1 MPPGGPRPGQRPPY
15 PGPRRPGEPPVDRLG
30 QRPVRPERHGDGVKG
45 GSGGGKGRDP
55 KSAFGADD
63 YGDGKRDKKALA
75 ARIGKIA
82 AVCAL
87 VLALIGSAG
96 VIISYHMI
104 SIPSANAAFQ
114 AESSF
119 VYYAGG
125 KKEVGR
131 FQAGDQNRDALS
143 PEEMPALVKD
153 AAVAAED
160 RSFYENNGIDLKG
173 IARTL
178 FSNATTGSQGGA
190 STITQQYVKNLYLS
204 QERTYSRKVK
214 EAVISLKISRQK
226 SKDEIL
232 TGYLNTVYFGR
243 GAYGVQAAA
252 KTYFRKSAKDLNI
265 KEAAALT
272 AILNNPNGFDPEKAG
287 ADAGGT
293 ELLGRYQYVLNGMA
307 ELKSQGKALSD
318 YDAATL
324 EKAKGALPKFPKPK
338 ADSRL
343 GGQKGHA
350 LTLVKNE
357 LKSLKNEDGEPLFT
371 EEEIDSKG
379 LKVTTTL
386 SAKAM
391 KAAEDAVR
399 DVRPEDKKAVNTKNP
414 NNELHV
420 GAATVD
426 VKTGALKGFY
436 GGQDYLESQI
446 NWAASGGMAGSTMK
460 PFTLAAALEAG
471 YSLKDTWTGEAGLE
485 YAGGGTVRNSG
496 QSESDPA
503 GHSYGEHITGIKAM
517 EESVNTSFVQM
528 SAALPNGSEDVYEMA
543 VKAGLPPD
551 EQHAAEAPADY
562 RSIPAYS
569 VDFDPKNYL
578 LTLGRQAISPI
589 NMANGF
595 ATIANGGVRNT
606 VHVVSKVVNAKG
618 EVVYEWDQRDG
629 EERAMSEDAA
639 DDTSYAL
646 QRVVESGTGKTAG
659 VIKQPAAGKTG
670 TATNADDD
678 VSSAWFAG
686 YTPQL
691 STAVMYVRG
700 KGSGK
705 LDDWLDSYY
714 GAGYPAETWAAIMGP
729 LTDDL
734 ELEEFPE
741 PAWMDGIAPQ
751 DGHEPSLTATPEPTP
766 TPSEDCSK
774 KRERKGLCIPIE
786 KPEEDQK
793 PSDEPTEEPDEEPT
807 PDEPESTEPEVP
819 DASCDWLGDC
829 ETSSPPADGNNG
841 GGNNDTGNA
850 EGATQ

>member
-1 MPPGGPRPGQRPPY
+1 MA
-15 PGPRRPGEPPVDRLG
+15 
-30 QRPVRPERHGDGVKG
+30 
-45 GSGGGKGRDP
+45 
-55 KSAFGADD
+55 AFGTDD
-63 YGDGKRDKKALA
+63 DGPLDKKALA
-75 ARIGKIA
+75 IRIGKIA
-82 AVCAL
+82 AIFAL
-87 VLALIGSAG
+87 VMALIGSAA
-96 VIISYHMI
+96 VIISYNAI
-104 SIPSANAAFQ
+104 SIPSANEAFQ

-143 PEEMPALVKD
+143 QEEMPALIKD

-178 FSNATTGSQGGA
+178 FTNATTGSQGGA

-214 EAVISLKISRQK
+214 EAVISLKISRQQ
-226 SKDEIL
+226 SKDKIL

-252 KTYFRKSAKDLNI
+252 KTYFRKPAEKLDI

-287 ADAGGT
+287 ADSGGT

-307 ELKSQGKALSD
+307 KLKAQGKALSD
-318 YDAATL
+318 YDEATIA
-324 EKAKGALPKFPKPK
+324 KAKEALPKFPKPK
-338 ADSRL
+338 AASRL

-357 LKSLKNEDGEPLFT
+357 LKSLKNENGEPLFT

-391 KAAEDAVR
+391 KTAENAVR
-399 DVRPEDKKAVNTKNP
+399 DVRPKDKKAVSAKHP
-414 NNELHV
+414 EDELHV

-471 YSLKDTWTGEAGLE
+471 YSLKDTWTGEGGLE
-485 YAGGGTVRNSG
+485 IPGTDRVVRNSG
-496 QSESDPA
+496 QTDADPT
-503 GHSYGEHITGIKAM
+503 GHGYGEHITGIKAM
-517 EESVNTSFVQM
+517 EESVNTSFVEM
-528 SAALPNGSEDVYEMA
+528 STALPNGSEDVYDMA

-551 EQHAAEAPADY
+551 EQHAEEAPADY

-569 VDFDPKNYL
+569 TDFDPKNYL

-589 NMANGF
+589 NMANAY

-606 VHVVSKVVNAKG
+606 VHIVSKVVDAKG
-618 EVVYEWDQRDG
+618 EVVYEWNQRDN

-646 QRVVESGTGKTAG
+646 QQVVKNGTGRTAG
-659 VIKQPAAGKTG
+659 VINQPAAGKTG

-705 LDDWLDSYY
+705 LDGWLDSYF
-714 GAGYPAETWAAIMGP
+714 GAGYPAETWAKIMGT

-741 PAWMDGIAPQ
+741 PAWMDGEAPE
-751 DGHEPSLTATPEPTP
+751 DGHEPSLTQKPDP

-774 KRERKGLCIPIE
+774 KDERKGLCIPIE
-786 KPEEDQK
+786 EPEETES
-793 PSDEPTEEPDEEPT
+793 PSGDSSASPGEPGEGTT
-807 PDEPESTEPEVP
+807 PDEPESTDPVP
-819 DASCDWLGDC
+819 TETACDWFGDC
-829 ETSSPPADGNNG
+829 ETTPPGDGNNG
-841 GGNNDTGNA
+841 GGNDPATE
-850 EGATQ
+850 EGATR

>member
-30 QRPVRPERHGDGVKG
+30 QRPAGRERGGPGRPR
-45 GSGGGKGRDP
+45 RDP
-55 KSAFGADD
+55 KAAFGAAMDRFND
-63 YGDGKRDKKALA
+63 PEMDKKGLA
-75 ARIGKIA
+75 IRIAKIVA
-82 AVCAL
+82 ICGL
-87 VLALIGSAG
+87 VLALIGSAA
-96 VIISYHMI
+96 VIVSYHMI

-125 KKEVGR
+125 KKELGR

-143 PEEMPALVKD
+143 VDEMPDLVKD

-190 STITQQYVKNLYLS
+190 STITQQYVKNLYLT
-204 QERTYSRKVK
+204 QERTYTRKVK

-252 KTYFRKSAKDLNI
+252 KTYFRKEAKDLDI

-272 AILNNPNGFDPEKAG
+272 AILNNPNGFDPEKSG
-287 ADAGGT
+287 EDAGGT

-318 YDAATL
+318 YDEATL
-324 EKAKGALPKFPKPK
+324 EKAKAALPKFPKPK

-357 LKSLKNEDGEPLFT
+357 LKSLKDENGNPLFT

-391 KAAEDAVR
+391 KAAEQAVN
-399 DVRPEDKKAVNTKNP
+399 DVRPKDKKAVNEKRP
-414 NNELHV
+414 ENELHV

-436 GGQDYLESQI
+436 GGQDYLDSQI

-460 PFTLAAALEAG
+460 PFTLAAALEVG
-471 YSLKDTWTGEAGLE
+471 YSLKDTWTGEGGLE
-485 YAGGGTVRNSG
+485 IPGTDRVVRNSG
-496 QSESDPA
+496 QTDADPT
-503 GHSYGEHITGIKAM
+503 GHGYGEHITGIKAM

-528 SAALPNGSEDVYEMA
+528 STALPNGSQDVYDMA

-551 EQHAAEAPADY
+551 EQHAENAPADY

-569 VDFDPKNYL
+569 IDFDPKNYL

-589 NMANGF
+589 NMANAY

-606 VHVVSKVVNAKG
+606 VHLVSKVVNAEG

-646 QRVVESGTGKTAG
+646 QQVVENGTGKIAG
-659 VIKQPAAGKTG
+659 VINQPAAGKTG

-705 LDDWLDSYY
+705 LDGWLDSYF
-714 GAGYPAETWAAIMGP
+714 GAGYPAETWAKIMGT

-734 ELEEFPE
+734 EIEEFPE
-741 PAWMDGIAPQ
+741 PAWMDGVAPQ

-774 KRERKGLCIPIE
+774 KDERKGLCIPIE
-786 KPEEDQK
+786 
-793 PSDEPTEEPDEEPT
+793 EPT
-807 PDEPESTEPEVP
+807 PTEQPTDGATEGEPGEGTTPDPSESTEP
-819 DASCDWLGDC
+819 DATATACEWFGDC
-829 ETSSPPADGNNG
+829 ESSSPPADGNNG
-841 GGNNDTGNA
+841 GGNNDTGTA
-850 EGATQ
+850 EGTTQ

>member
-30 QRPVRPERHGDGVKG
+30 QGPARRGGV
-45 GSGGGKGRDP
+45 SGGGKGRDP
-55 KSAFGADD
+55 KSAFGVGDH
-63 YGDGKRDKKALA
+63 GDGELDKKALA

-82 AVCAL
+82 GIFVL
-87 VLALIGSAG
+87 VMALIGSAA
-96 VIISYHMI
+96 VIISYNMI
-104 SIPSANAAFQ
+104 SIPNANAAFE

-143 PEEMPALVKD
+143 EDEMPALVKD

-226 SKDEIL
+226 SKDQIL

-252 KTYFRKSAKDLNI
+252 KTYFRKSAQDLDI
-265 KEAAALT
+265 REAAALT
-272 AILNNPNGFDPEKAG
+272 AILNNPNGFDPEKSG

-307 ELKSQGKALSD
+307 ELKAQGKALSD
-318 YDAATL
+318 YDEATL
-324 EKAKGALPKFPKPK
+324 EKSKAALPKFPKPK

-357 LKSLKNEDGEPLFT
+357 LKSLKNENGELLFT
-371 EEEIDSKG
+371 EEDIDSKG

-399 DVRPEDKKAVNTKNP
+399 EVRPEDKKAVNAKRP
-414 NNELHV
+414 ENELHV

-436 GGQDYLESQI
+436 GGQDYLDSQI

-471 YSLKDTWTGEAGLE
+471 YSLKDTWTGEGGLE
-485 YAGGGTVRNSG
+485 IPGTDRVVRNSG
-496 QSESDPA
+496 QTDADPT
-503 GHSYGEHITGIKAM
+503 GHGYGEHITGIKAM
-517 EESVNTSFVQM
+517 EESVNTSFVEM
-528 SAALPNGSEDVYEMA
+528 STALPNGSEDVYKMA

-551 EQHAAEAPADY
+551 EQHTENAPADY

-569 VDFDPKNYL
+569 IDFDPKNYL

-589 NMANGF
+589 NMANAY

-606 VHVVSKVVNAKG
+606 VHLVSKVVDAKG

-629 EERAMSEDAA
+629 AERAMTEDAA

-646 QRVVESGTGKTAG
+646 QQVVKDGTGQTAG
-659 VIKQPAAGKTG
+659 VINQPAAGKTG
-670 TATNADDD
+670 TATNQNDD

-705 LDDWLDSYY
+705 LDGWLDSYF
-714 GAGYPAETWAAIMGP
+714 GAGYPAETWAQIMGT

-734 ELEEFPE
+734 DLEEFPE
-741 PAWMDGIAPQ
+741 PAWKDGEAPM
-751 DGHEPSLTATPEPTP
+751 DGHEPSLTATPTPTP
-766 TPSEDCSK
+766 TPSEDCSRK
-774 KRERKGLCIPIE
+774 DERKGLCIPIE
-786 KPEEDQK
+786 EPEETQS
-793 PSDEPTEEPDEEPT
+793 PSDGATDGDPGEGTT
-807 PDEPESTEPEVP
+807 PDESESTDPEVTET
-819 DASCDWLGDC
+819 ACDWFGDC
-829 ETSSPPADGNNG
+829 ESSSPPADGNNG
-841 GGNNDTGNA
+841 GGNNDGTA

>member
-1 MPPGGPRPGQRPPY
+1 MPPGGPRPGQRQPY
-15 PGPRRPGEPPVDRLG
+15 PPGPRRPGEPPVDRLG
-30 QRPVRPERHGDGVKG
+30 QRPARPER
-45 GSGGGKGRDP
+45 GGGGRGPRDP
-55 KSAFGADD
+55 DSVAGAPNGRFGDEEF
-63 YGDGKRDKKALA
+63 DKKALA
-75 ARIGKIA
+75 LKVGKIA
-82 AVCAL
+82 AIVAL
-87 VLALIGSAG
+87 VMALIGSGA
-96 VIISYHMI
+96 VIISYNMI
-104 SIPSANAAFQ
+104 SVPSANAAFE

-143 PEEMPALVKD
+143 VDEMPALVKD

-160 RSFYENNGIDLKG
+160 RSFYKNNGIDLKG

-190 STITQQYVKNLYLS
+190 STITQQYVKNLYLT

-214 EAVISLKISRQK
+214 EAVISLKITRQR

-243 GAYGVQAAA
+243 GAYGVQAAS

-272 AILNNPNGFDPEKAG
+272 AILNNPNGFDPEKEG
-287 ADAGGT
+287 KDSGGT
-293 ELLGRYQYVLNGMA
+293 ELLGRYQYVLGGMA
-307 ELKSQGKALSD
+307 DLKAEGDALSD
-318 YDAATL
+318 FDEATV
-324 EKAKGALPKFPKPK
+324 EKAKEALPKFPKPL

-357 LKSLKNEDGEPLFT
+357 LKSLKDDNGNPLFT
-371 EEEIDSKG
+371 EEDIDSKG

-391 KAAEDAVR
+391 KAAQEAVTE
-399 DVRPEDKKAVNTKNP
+399 VRPSDKKAVSAKHP
-414 NNELHV
+414 ENELHV

-436 GGQDYLESQI
+436 GGQDYLDSQI

-460 PFTLAAALEAG
+460 PFTMAAALEAG
-471 YSLKDTWTGEAGLE
+471 YSLKDTWTGE
-485 YAGGGTVRNSG
+485 GGWEIPGTDRVVRNSG
-496 QSESDPA
+496 QSDADPT
-503 GHSYGEHITGIKAM
+503 GHGYGEHITGIKAM

-528 SAALPNGSEDVYEMA
+528 SAALPNGSEDVYDMS

-551 EQHAAEAPADY
+551 EQHIEGAPADY

-569 VDFDPKNYL
+569 IDFDPNNYL

-589 NMANGF
+589 NMANAY
-595 ATIANGGVRNT
+595 ATIANGGMRNT
-606 VHVVSKVVNAKG
+606 VHLVSKVVDAKG
-618 EVVYEWDQRDG
+618 EVVYEWNQRDG
-629 EERAMSEDAA
+629 EERAMTEDTA

-646 QRVVESGTGKTAG
+646 QQVVKNGTGKTVSG
-659 VIKQPAAGKTG
+659 INQPAAGKTG

-691 STAVMYVRG
+691 ATAVMYVRG

-705 LDDWLDSYY
+705 LDGWLDSYF
-714 GAGYPAETWAAIMGP
+714 GAGYPASTWAEIMGT

-734 ELEEFPE
+734 DIEEFPE
-741 PAWMDGIAPQ
+741 PAWKDGEAPQ
-751 DGHEPSLTATPEPTP
+751 DGHEPSLTNTPDPTP

-774 KRERKGLCIPIE
+774 KDERKGLCIPIE
-786 KPEEDQK
+786 EPEESQSPTDGATEGDPD
-793 PSDEPTEEPDEEPT
+793 PSAT
-807 PDEPESTEPEVP
+807 PDEPEATDPTVTET
-819 DASCDWLGDC
+819 ACDWFGDC
-829 ETSSPPADGNNG
+829 ESSSPPADGNNG
-841 GGNNDTGNA
+841 GGN
-850 EGATQ
+850 GANTE

>member
-1 MPPGGPRPGQRPPY
+1 MPPGGPRPGQRQPY
-15 PGPRRPGEPPVDRLG
+15 PPGPRRPGEPPVDRLG
-30 QRPVRPERHGDGVKG
+30 QRPARPER
-45 GSGGGKGRDP
+45 GGGGRGPRDP
-55 KSAFGADD
+55 NSVAGAPNGRFDD
-63 YGDGKRDKKALA
+63 EGLDKKALA
-75 ARIGKIA
+75 VRIGKIA
-82 AVCAL
+82 GIVAL
-87 VLALIGSAG
+87 VMALIGSAA
-96 VIISYHMI
+96 VIISYNMI
-104 SIPSANAAFQ
+104 SIPSANAAFE

-143 PEEMPALVKD
+143 EDEMPALVKD

-252 KTYFRKSAKDLNI
+252 KTYFRKSAQDLDI

-272 AILNNPNGFDPEKAG
+272 AILNNPNGFDPEKSG

-307 ELKSQGKALSD
+307 ELKAQGKALSD
-318 YDAATL
+318 YDEATL
-324 EKAKGALPKFPKPK
+324 EKSKSALPKFPKPK

-357 LKSLKNEDGEPLFT
+357 LKSLKNENGEPLFT
-371 EEEIDSKG
+371 EEEIDGKG

-391 KAAEDAVR
+391 KTAEDAVR
-399 DVRPEDKKAVNTKNP
+399 DVRPEDKKAVNAKHP
-414 NNELHV
+414 ENELHV

-436 GGQDYLESQI
+436 GGQDYLDSQI

-460 PFTLAAALEAG
+460 PFTMAAALEAG
-471 YSLKDTWTGEAGLE
+471 YSLKDTWTGE
-485 YAGGGTVRNSG
+485 GGWEIPGTDRVVRNSG
-496 QSESDPA
+496 QTAADPT
-503 GHSYGEHITGIKAM
+503 GHGYGDHITGIKAM

-528 SAALPNGSEDVYEMA
+528 STSLPNGSKDVYDMA
-543 VKAGLPPD
+543 VKAGLPPQAD
-551 EQHAAEAPADY
+551 DADDAPADY
-562 RSIPAYS
+562 RSMPAFS
-569 VDFDPKNYL
+569 TDFYAKDYL
-578 LTLGRQAISPI
+578 ITLGKARTSPI
-589 NMANGF
+589 NMANAY

-606 VHVVSKVVNAKG
+606 VHVVSKVVDADG
-618 EVVYEWDQRDG
+618 DVVYEWDQRDG

-646 QRVVESGTGKTAG
+646 QQVVKDGTGQS
-659 VIKQPAAGKTG
+659 VSSISQPAAGKTG
-670 TATNADDD
+670 TATNDDGD

-691 STAVMYVRG
+691 ATAVMYVRG
-700 KGSGK
+700 KGAGK
-705 LDDWLDSYY
+705 LDGWLDSYF
-714 GAGYPAETWAAIMGP
+714 GAGYPASTWAEIMGT

-734 ELEEFPE
+734 DLEEFPE
-741 PAWMDGIAPQ
+741 PAWMDGEAPME
-751 DGHEPSLTATPEPTP
+751 GHEPSLTATPTPTP

-774 KRERKGLCIPIE
+774 KDERKGLCIPIE
-786 KPEEDQK
+786 EPEETQSPTDGAT
-793 PSDEPTEEPDEEPT
+793 DGEPGATAT
-807 PDEPESTEPEVP
+807 PDEPEATDPTVTET
-819 DASCDWLGDC
+819 ACDWFGDC
-829 ETSSPPADGNNG
+829 ESSSPPADGNNG
-841 GGNNDTGNA
+841 GGNGGTTT
-850 EGATQ
+850 E

>member
-1 MPPGGPRPGQRPPY
+1 MPPGGPRPGQRQPY
-15 PGPRRPGEPPVDRLG
+15 PPGPRRPGEPPVDRLG
-30 QRPVRPERHGDGVKG
+30 QRPARPER
-45 GSGGGKGRDP
+45 GGGGRGPRDP
-55 KSAFGADD
+55 NSVAGAPNGRFDD
-63 YGDGKRDKKALA
+63 EGLDKKALA

-82 AVCAL
+82 AICAL
-87 VLALIGSAG
+87 VMALIGSGA
-96 VIISYHMI
+96 VIISYNMI
-104 SIPSANAAFQ
+104 SIPSANAAFE

-143 PEEMPALVKD
+143 EDEMPALIKD

-178 FSNATTGSQGGA
+178 FTNATTGSAGGA
-190 STITQQYVKNLYLS
+190 STITQQYVKNLYLT

-252 KTYFRKSAKDLNI
+252 KTYFRKSAQDLNI

-272 AILNNPNGFDPEKAG
+272 AILNNPNGFDPEKEG
-287 ADAGGT
+287 KDSGGT

-307 ELKSQGKALSD
+307 DLKSQGKALSD
-318 YDAATL
+318 YDEATL
-324 EKAKGALPKFPKPK
+324 EKAKAALPKFPKPL

-357 LKSLKNEDGEPLFT
+357 LKSLKKENGEPLFT
-371 EEEIDSKG
+371 EEDIDSKG

-391 KAAEDAVR
+391 KAAEQAVK
-399 DVRPEDKKAVNTKNP
+399 DVRPEDKKAVNAKHP
-414 NNELHV
+414 ENELHV

-436 GGQDYLESQI
+436 GGQDYLDSQI

-471 YSLKDTWTGEAGLE
+471 YSLKDTWTGE
-485 YAGGGTVRNSG
+485 GGWEIPGTDRVVRNSG
-496 QSESDPA
+496 QTAADPT
-503 GHSYGEHITGIKAM
+503 GHGYGDHITGIKAM
-517 EESVNTSFVQM
+517 EESVNTSFVEM
-528 SAALPNGSEDVYEMA
+528 STALPNGSQDVYDMA

-551 EQHAAEAPADY
+551 EQHAENAPADY

-569 VDFDPKNYL
+569 IDFDPKNYL

-589 NMANGF
+589 NMANAY

-606 VHVVSKVVNAKG
+606 VHLVSKVVDAKG

-629 EERAMSEDAA
+629 EERAMSEDTA

-646 QRVVESGTGKTAG
+646 QQVVKDGTGQSAG
-659 VIKQPAAGKTG
+659 VINQPAAGKTG

-705 LDDWLDSYY
+705 LDNWLDSYF
-714 GAGYPAETWAAIMGP
+714 GAGYPAETWAQIMGT

-734 ELEEFPE
+734 DLEEFPE
-741 PAWMDGIAPQ
+741 PAWKDGEAPM
-751 DGHEPSLTATPEPTP
+751 DGHEPSLTATPTPTP
-766 TPSEDCSK
+766 TPSENCSK
-774 KRERKGLCIPIE
+774 KDERKGLCIPIE
-786 KPEEDQK
+786 
-793 PSDEPTEEPDEEPT
+793 EPDASESPTDGATDGDPGEGTT
-807 PDEPESTEPEVP
+807 PDPSESTEPGVTET
-819 DASCDWLGDC
+819 ACDWFGDC
-829 ETSSPPADGNNG
+829 ESSSPPADGNNG
-841 GGNNDTGNA
+841 GGNGGSTE
-850 EGATQ
+850 EGTTQ

>member
-1 MPPGGPRPGQRPPY
+1 MPPGGPRPGQRQPY
-15 PGPRRPGEPPVDRLG
+15 PPGPRRPGEPPVDRLG
-30 QRPVRPERHGDGVKG
+30 QRPARPER
-45 GSGGGKGRDP
+45 GGGGRGPRDP
-55 KSAFGADD
+55 NSVAGAPNGRFDD
-63 YGDGKRDKKALA
+63 EGLDKKALA

-82 AVCAL
+82 AICAL
-87 VLALIGSAG
+87 VMALIGSGA
-96 VIISYHMI
+96 VIISYNMI
-104 SIPSANAAFQ
+104 SIPSANAAFE

-143 PEEMPALVKD
+143 EDEMPALIKD

-178 FSNATTGSQGGA
+178 FTNATTGSAGGA
-190 STITQQYVKNLYLS
+190 STITQQYVKNLYLT

-252 KTYFRKSAKDLNI
+252 KTYFRKSAQDLNI

-272 AILNNPNGFDPEKAG
+272 AILNNPNGFDPEKEG
-287 ADAGGT
+287 KDSGGT

-307 ELKSQGKALSD
+307 DLKSQGKALSD
-318 YDAATL
+318 YDEATL
-324 EKAKGALPKFPKPK
+324 EKAKAALPKFPKPL

-357 LKSLKNEDGEPLFT
+357 LKSLKNENGEPLFT
-371 EEEIDSKG
+371 EEDIDSKG

-391 KAAEDAVR
+391 KAAEQAVK
-399 DVRPEDKKAVNTKNP
+399 DVRPEDKKAVNAKHP
-414 NNELHV
+414 ENELHV

-436 GGQDYLESQI
+436 GGQDYLDSQI

-471 YSLKDTWTGEAGLE
+471 YSLKDTWTGE
-485 YAGGGTVRNSG
+485 GGWEIPGTDRVVRNSG
-496 QSESDPA
+496 QTAADPT
-503 GHSYGEHITGIKAM
+503 GHGYGDHITGIKAM
-517 EESVNTSFVQM
+517 EESVNTSFVEM
-528 SAALPNGSEDVYEMA
+528 STALPNGSQDVYDMA

-551 EQHAAEAPADY
+551 EQHAENAPADY

-569 VDFDPKNYL
+569 IDFDPKNYL

-589 NMANGF
+589 NMANAY

-606 VHVVSKVVNAKG
+606 VHLVSKVVDAKG

-629 EERAMSEDAA
+629 EERAMSEDTA

-646 QRVVESGTGKTAG
+646 QQVVKDGTGQSAG
-659 VIKQPAAGKTG
+659 VINQPAAGKTG

-705 LDDWLDSYY
+705 LDNWLDSYF
-714 GAGYPAETWAAIMGP
+714 GAGYPAETWAQIMGT

-734 ELEEFPE
+734 DLEEFPE
-741 PAWMDGIAPQ
+741 PAWKDGEAPM
-751 DGHEPSLTATPEPTP
+751 DGHEPSLTATPTPTP
-766 TPSEDCSK
+766 TPSENCSK
-774 KRERKGLCIPIE
+774 KDERKGLCIPIE
-786 KPEEDQK
+786 EPDASESPTDGATDGDPEEG
-793 PSDEPTEEPDEEPT
+793 TT
-807 PDEPESTEPEVP
+807 PDPSESTEPGVTET
-819 DASCDWLGDC
+819 ACDWFGDC
-829 ETSSPPADGNNG
+829 ESSSPPADGNNG
-841 GGNNDTGNA
+841 GGNGGSTE
-850 EGATQ
+850 EGTTQ

>member
-30 QRPVRPERHGDGVKG
+30 QRPAGPERG
-45 GSGGGKGRDP
+45 GPNRQKRDP
-55 KSAFGADD
+55 KAAFGAAMDRFND
-63 YGDGKRDKKALA
+63 PEVDKKGLA
-75 ARIGKIA
+75 VRIGKVAGIF
-82 AVCAL
+82 VL
-87 VLALIGSAG
+87 VMALIGSAA
-96 VIISYHMI
+96 VIISYNMI
-104 SIPSANAAFQ
+104 SIPSANAAFE

-119 VYYAGG
+119 VYYADG

-143 PEEMPALVKD
+143 EDEMPALVKD

-190 STITQQYVKNLYLS
+190 STITQQYVKNLYLT

-226 SKDEIL
+226 SKDQIL

-252 KTYFRKSAKDLNI
+252 KTYFRKSAQDLDI

-272 AILNNPNGFDPEKAG
+272 AILNNPNGFDPEKSG

-307 ELKSQGKALSD
+307 ELKAQGKALSD
-318 YDAATL
+318 YDEATL
-324 EKAKGALPKFPKPK
+324 EKAKAALPKFPRPK
-338 ADSRL
+338 GDSRL

-357 LKSLKNEDGEPLFT
+357 LKSLKNENGEPLFT

-391 KAAEDAVR
+391 RTAEEAVN
-399 DVRPEDKKAVNTKNP
+399 DVRPEDKKAYNEKNEK
-414 NNELHV
+414 NALHV

-436 GGQDYLESQI
+436 GGQDYLQSQI
-446 NWAASGGMAGSTMK
+446 NWAANGGMAGSTMK
-460 PFTLAAALEAG
+460 PFTLAAALDAG
-471 YSLKDTWTGEAGLE
+471 YSLKDTWTGE
-485 YAGGGTVRNSG
+485 GGMEIPGTDLVVRNSG
-496 QSESDPA
+496 QSDADPT
-503 GHSYGEHITGIKAM
+503 GHSYGKYVTGIKAM
-517 EESVNTSFVQM
+517 EESINTSFVEM
-528 SAALPNGSEDVYEMA
+528 SQALPNNHRDVWEQA
-543 VKAGLPPD
+543 VKAGIPPM
-551 EQHAAEAPADY
+551 EQSAKDAPADY
-562 RSIPAYS
+562 RSMPAFS
-569 VDFDPKNYL
+569 PDMDPTDYL
-578 LTLGRQAISPI
+578 VTLGKAQVSPI
-589 NMANGF
+589 NMANSF

-606 VHVVSKVVNAKG
+606 VHIVSKVVDAEGNVK
-618 EVVYEWDQRDG
+618 YEWNQRDG

-646 QRVVESGTGKTAG
+646 QQVVKDGTGQSAG
-659 VIKQPAAGKTG
+659 VIAQPAAGKTG
-670 TATNADDD
+670 TATMGSGDESY

-700 KGSGK
+700 TGNGR
-705 LDDWLDSYY
+705 LDGWLDSYY
-714 GAGYPAETWAAIMGP
+714 GASYPAETWAAIMGE
-729 LTDDL
+729 LTDDMD
-734 ELEEFPE
+734 LEEFPE
-741 PAWMDGIAPQ
+741 PAWMDGEAPE
-751 DGHEPSLTATPEPTP
+751 DGHDPSLIATPKPTP
-766 TPSEDCSK
+766 TPSEDCSRK
-774 KRERKGLCIPIE
+774 DERKGLCIPIE
-786 KPEEDQK
+786 EPEESQS
-793 PSDEPTEEPDEEPT
+793 PSDGATDGDPGEGTT
-807 PDEPESTEPEVP
+807 PDESESTEPEVTET
-819 DASCDWLGDC
+819 ACDWFGDC
-829 ETSSPPADGNNG
+829 ESSSPPADGNNG
-841 GGNNDTGNA
+841 GGNGSGTE
-850 EGATQ
+850 EGTTQ

>member
-1 MPPGGPRPGQRPPY
+1 M
-15 PGPRRPGEPPVDRLG
+15 
-30 QRPVRPERHGDGVKG
+30 
-45 GSGGGKGRDP
+45 GRDP

-63 YGDGKRDKKALA
+63 GGPLDKKALA

-82 AVCAL
+82 AIGAL
-87 VLALIGSAG
+87 VLALIGSAA
-96 VIISYHMI
+96 VIISYNMI
-104 SIPSANAAFQ
+104 SIPSANAAFE

-125 KKEVGR
+125 KKEIGR

-178 FSNATTGSQGGA
+178 FTNATTGSQGGA

-204 QERTYSRKVK
+204 AERTYSRKVK
-214 EAVISLKISRQK
+214 EAVVSLKISRQH

-243 GAYGVQAAA
+243 GAYGVQTAA

-287 ADAGGT
+287 EDAGGT
-293 ELLGRYQYVLNGMA
+293 ELLGRYQYVLKGMA
-307 ELKSQGKALSD
+307 ELKSQGKALSE
-318 YDAATL
+318 YDEATL
-324 EKAKGALPKFPKPK
+324 EKAKESLPKFPKPK

-343 GGQKGHA
+343 GGQKGHV

-391 KAAEDAVR
+391 KASEDAVR
-399 DVRPEDKKAVNTKNP
+399 DVRPEDKKAVNPKHP
-414 NNELHV
+414 ENELHV

-485 YAGGGTVRNSG
+485 YAGGGEVRNSG
-496 QSESDPA
+496 QSDADPK

-551 EQHAAEAPADY
+551 EQHAEDAPADY

-569 VDFDPKNYL
+569 IDFDPKNYL

-606 VHVVSKVVNAKG
+606 VHVVSKVVDAKG

-646 QRVVESGTGKTAG
+646 QQVVENGTGKTAG
-659 VIKQPAAGKTG
+659 VINQPAAGKTG
-670 TATNADDD
+670 TATNAEDD

-691 STAVMYVRG
+691 ATAVMYVRG

-774 KRERKGLCIPIE
+774 KDERKKLCIPIE
-786 KPEEDQK
+786 EPEETQK
-793 PSDEPTEEPDEEPT
+793 PTDEPTDEWPGEETT
-807 PDEPESTEPEVP
+807 PDESESTDPEVTET
-819 DASCDWLGDC
+819 ACDWFGDC
-829 ETSSPPADGNNG
+829 ESSSPPADGNNG
-841 GGNNDTGNA
+841 GGNNDTGTA

>member
-1 MPPGGPRPGQRPPY
+1 MPPGGPRPGQRQPY
-15 PGPRRPGEPPVDRLG
+15 PPGPRRPGEPPVDRLG
-30 QRPVRPERHGDGVKG
+30 QRPARPER
-45 GSGGGKGRDP
+45 GGGGRGPRDP
-55 KSAFGADD
+55 NSVAGAPNGRFDD
-63 YGDGKRDKKALA
+63 EGLDKKALA

-82 AVCAL
+82 AICAL
-87 VLALIGSAG
+87 VMALIGSGA
-96 VIISYHMI
+96 VIISYNMI
-104 SIPSANAAFQ
+104 SIPSANAAFE

-143 PEEMPALVKD
+143 EDEMPALVKD

-178 FSNATTGSQGGA
+178 FTNATTGSAGGA
-190 STITQQYVKNLYLS
+190 STITQQYVKNLYLT

-252 KTYFRKSAKDLNI
+252 KTYFRKSAQDLNI

-272 AILNNPNGFDPEKAG
+272 AILNNPNGFDPEKEG
-287 ADAGGT
+287 KDSGGT

-307 ELKSQGKALSD
+307 DLKSQGKALSD
-318 YDAATL
+318 YDEATL
-324 EKAKGALPKFPKPK
+324 EKAKAALPKFPKPL

-357 LKSLKNEDGEPLFT
+357 LKSLKKENGEPLFT
-371 EEEIDSKG
+371 EEDIDSKG

-391 KAAEDAVR
+391 KAAEQAVK
-399 DVRPEDKKAVNTKNP
+399 DVRPEDKKAVNAKHP
-414 NNELHV
+414 ENELHV

-436 GGQDYLESQI
+436 GGQDYLDSQI

-471 YSLKDTWTGEAGLE
+471 YSLKDTWTGE
-485 YAGGGTVRNSG
+485 GGWEIPGTDRVVRNSG
-496 QSESDPA
+496 QTAADPT
-503 GHSYGEHITGIKAM
+503 GHGYGDHITGIKAM
-517 EESVNTSFVQM
+517 EESVNTSFVEM
-528 SAALPNGSEDVYEMA
+528 STALPNGSQDVYDMA

-551 EQHAAEAPADY
+551 EQHAENAPADY

-569 VDFDPKNYL
+569 IDFDPKNYL

-589 NMANGF
+589 NMANAY

-606 VHVVSKVVNAKG
+606 VHLVSKVVDAKG

-629 EERAMSEDAA
+629 EERAMSEDTA

-646 QRVVESGTGKTAG
+646 QQVVKDGTGQSAG
-659 VIKQPAAGKTG
+659 VINQPAAGKTG

-705 LDDWLDSYY
+705 LDNWLDSYF
-714 GAGYPAETWAAIMGP
+714 GAGYPAETWAQIMGT

-734 ELEEFPE
+734 DLEEFPE
-741 PAWMDGIAPQ
+741 PAWKDGEAPM
-751 DGHEPSLTATPEPTP
+751 DGHEPSLTATPTPTP
-766 TPSEDCSK
+766 TPSENCSK
-774 KRERKGLCIPIE
+774 KDERKGLCIPIE
-786 KPEEDQK
+786 
-793 PSDEPTEEPDEEPT
+793 EPDASESPTDGATDGDPGEGTT
-807 PDEPESTEPEVP
+807 PDPSESTEPGVTET
-819 DASCDWLGDC
+819 ACDWFGDC
-829 ETSSPPADGNNG
+829 ESSSPPADGNNG
-841 GGNNDTGNA
+841 GGNGGSTE
-850 EGATQ
+850 EGTTQ

>member
-1 MPPGGPRPGQRPPY
+1 M
-15 PGPRRPGEPPVDRLG
+15 DRFND
-30 QRPVRPERHGDGVKG
+30 PET
-45 GSGGGKGRDP
+45 
-55 KSAFGADD
+55 
-63 YGDGKRDKKALA
+63 DKKGLA
-75 ARIGKIA
+75 VRIGKA
-82 AVCAL
+82 AAIFAL
-87 VLALIGSAG
+87 VMALIGSAA
-96 VIISYHMI
+96 VIVSYNMI

-125 KKEVGR
+125 KKELGR

-143 PEEMPALVKD
+143 MDEMPALVKD

-160 RSFYENNGIDLKG
+160 RSFYENNGIDMKG

-178 FSNATTGSQGGA
+178 FTNATTGSAGGA
-190 STITQQYVKNLYLS
+190 STITQQYVKNLYLT

-214 EAVISLKISRQK
+214 EAVISLKISRQQ

-287 ADAGGT
+287 QDSGGT

-307 ELKSQGKALSD
+307 ALKAQNKALSD
-318 YDAATL
+318 YDEATI
-324 EKAKGALPKFPKPK
+324 EKAKEALPKFPKPK

-350 LTLVKNE
+350 LTLVKTE
-357 LKSLKNEDGEPLFT
+357 LKSLKDENGNQLFT

-391 KAAEDAVR
+391 KAAERAVK
-399 DVRPEDKKAVNTKNP
+399 DVRPEDKKAVSEKHP
-414 NNELHV
+414 EDELHV

-436 GGQDYLESQI
+436 GGQDYLDSQI

-471 YSLKDTWTGEAGLE
+471 YSLKDTWTGE
-485 YAGGGTVRNSG
+485 GGWEIPGTDKVVRNSG
-496 QSESDPA
+496 QTAADPT
-503 GHSYGEHITGIKAM
+503 GHGYGEHITGIKAM
-517 EESVNTSFVQM
+517 EQSVNTSFVQM
-528 SAALPNGSEDVYEMA
+528 STALPNGSKDVYEMA
-543 VKAGLPPD
+543 VKAGLPPQAD
-551 EQHAAEAPADY
+551 DAEDAPADY
-562 RSIPAYS
+562 RSMPAFS
-569 VDFDPKNYL
+569 SDFYAKDYL
-578 LTLGRQAISPI
+578 ITLGKARMSPI
-589 NMANGF
+589 NMANAY

-606 VHVVSKVVNAKG
+606 VHLISKVVDRNG
-618 EVVYEWDQRDG
+618 EVKYEWKQRDG

-646 QRVVESGTGKTAG
+646 QQVVKNGTGRT
-659 VIKQPAAGKTG
+659 VSSIRQPAAGKTG
-670 TATNADDD
+670 TATNGDND

-691 STAVMYVRG
+691 ATAVMYVRG

-705 LDDWLDSYY
+705 LDGWLDSYF
-714 GAGYPAETWAAIMGP
+714 GAGYPAETWAAMMGA

-734 ELEEFPE
+734 DLEEFPA
-741 PAWMDGIAPQ
+741 PAWMDGEAPE

-766 TPSEDCSK
+766 TPSENCSK
-774 KRERKGLCIPIE
+774 KDERKGLCIPIE
-786 KPEEDQK
+786 KPT
-793 PSDEPTEEPDEEPT
+793 PSEEPT
-807 PDEPESTEPEVP
+807 DGATDGQPGGGTTPDPSESTEPDPTET
-819 DASCDWLGDC
+819 ACDWFGDC
-829 ETSSPPADGNNG
+829 ESSSPPADGNNG
-841 GGNNDTGNA
+841 GGNGGGTPG
-850 EGATQ
+850 GTTQ